1 MYPTNRLLPPVSST
15 AARQIP
21 EGLESSST
29 NIASDHG
36 VGNAR
41 RSIPITCGRSG

>member
-1 MYPTNRLLPPVSST
+1 MRRSSI
-15 AARQIP
+15 AAMHIP
-21 EGLESSST
+21 DGLESSST

-41 RSIPITCGRSG
+41 RSIEMTWGRSE

>member
-1 MYPTNRLLPPVSST
+1 M
-15 AARQIP
+15 P

-36 VGNAR
+36 VGKER
-41 RSIPITCGRSG
+41 RSIEMTAGRSL